1 MVKIYNYITKEHWK
15 ILHRAILWYWTIIVH
30 FQLYFKILVATCLM
44 MIAYNKAHGLL
55 LRTGYNTLSYYVV
68 GSW

>member
-1 MVKIYNYITKEHWK
+1 
-15 ILHRAILWYWTIIVH
+15 
-30 FQLYFKILVATCLM
+30 M

-68 GSW
+68 GSWDMEGTVWKSSGIWVLV